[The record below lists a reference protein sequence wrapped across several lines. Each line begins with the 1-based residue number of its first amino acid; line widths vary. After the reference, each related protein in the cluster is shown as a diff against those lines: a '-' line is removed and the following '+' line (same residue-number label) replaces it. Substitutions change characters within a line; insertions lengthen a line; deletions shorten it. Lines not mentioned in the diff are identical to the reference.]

1 MMKTWI
7 EKEQPNLQ
15 NIEGLQNILKI
26 PEFIC
31 SLLIQRNINS
41 LEEAK
46 IFFRP
51 NLDLLHDPFLMK
63 DMLKVVERINIS
75 KSKKIM
81 ILGDYD
87 VDGTTSTA
95 MLFKYFHSRGFN
107 VSYYIPD
114 RYQEGYGVSIES
126 IEYATANNISL
137 IITVDCGIKAISQV
151 DLAKSK
157 GIDVVV
163 CDHHLPGEELPRA
176 YGIINPKQS
185 SCNYPFKD
193 LCGCG
198 IAFKLITAHNLISE
212 NQYDVFEFLDFVALA
227 TISDMMPLVD
237 ENRLLVFYGLRA
249 INSNP
254 RIGLRNFLKSI
265 NSKIDES
272 KVSFNIGPRINAAGR
287 MKNGKIIVDL
297 LVQEDREKAS
307 IMSNEVEFLNQNR
320 RATEKNV
327 FQEAVRQ
334 IDQTSFTNIA
344 YSENWSK
351 GVLGI
356 VASRLIEQSYKPTI
370 VMTDSDE
377 ELLTGSVRSVSGFDV
392 YEALSKCEDN
402 IFQFGGHKYA
412 AGLKVKKSNFDNF
425 KSQFENTVK
434 KSVSGKMFRKTF
446 SYDLLIDFSE
456 ITLENVKIISRMS
469 PFGLGNNRPVFR
481 TNNCFLDYKL
491 KFIGKESQIVKSKIK
506 DESGKELS
514 FICFDKKETLVN
526 ANSTLDI
533 LYTINLNLY
542 SGKEEIE
549 LTIREINLKK
559 QTPPKQ
565 GLNK

>member
-1 MMKTWI
+1 MENWI
-7 EKEQPNLQ
+7 EREIPSKDDIKSLNDT
-15 NIEGLQNILKI
+15 LKI

-31 SLLIQRNINS
+31 SLLLQRNINS
-41 LEEAK
+41 LEKAK
-46 IFFRP
+46 QFFRP

-63 DMLKVVERINIS
+63 DMLKVVEMLEAS
-75 KSKKIM
+75 KAKKIM

-95 MLFKYFHSRGFN
+95 MLFKYFENKGFN
-107 VSYYIPD
+107 ISYYIPD
-114 RYQEGYGVSIES
+114 RYQEGYGVSLES
-126 IEYATANNISL
+126 IEYAEKNNFSI
-137 IITVDCGIKAISQV
+137 IITVDCGIKAVDQV

-157 GIDVVV
+157 GIEVII
-163 CDHHLPGEELPRA
+163 CDHHLPAEELPKA
-176 YGIINPKQS
+176 YGIVNPKQS
-185 SCNYPFKD
+185 DCDYPFKD

-198 IAFKLITAHNLISE
+198 IAFKLITAHNLISDHSC
-212 NQYDVFEFLDFVALA
+212 DVFEFTDFVALA
-227 TISDMMPLVD
+227 TISDMMPLID
-237 ENRLLVFYGLRA
+237 ENRILVFYGLKR
-249 INSNP
+249 INENP
-254 RIGLRNFLKSI
+254 RIGLINFLKSI

-287 MKNGKIIVDL
+287 MKSGKIIVDL
-297 LVQEDREKAS
+297 LVQEDRNKAS

-327 FQEAVRQ
+327 LQEAVKQ
-334 IDQTSFTNIA
+334 INKNSFTNIV
-344 YSENWSK
+344 YSEKWSK

-370 VMTDSDE
+370 VMTDSDT

-392 YEALSKCEDN
+392 HEALSKCADN

-412 AGLKVKKSNFDNF
+412 AGLKVKKSNFKDF
-425 KSQFENTVK
+425 KVKFENTVK
-434 KSVSGKMFRKTF
+434 KTVDEEMFRKTF
-446 SYDLLIDFSE
+446 SYDILLHFSE
-456 ITLENVKIISRMS
+456 ITHENVKIISRMS
-469 PFGLGNNRPVFR
+469 PFGLGNNKPVFR

-514 FICFDKKETLVN
+514 FICFDKKETLIN
-526 ANSTLDI
+526 ANSTFDI
-533 LYTINLNLY
+533 LYTISINSY

-549 LTIREINLKK
+549 LTIREINIKK
-559 QTPPKQ
+559 
-565 GLNK
+565 

>member
-1 MMKTWI
+1 MKTWI

-46 IFFRP
+46 NFFRP

-95 MLFKYFHSRGFN
+95 MLFKYFHSTGFN

-185 SCNYPFKD
+185 GCNYPFKD

-212 NQYDVFEFLDFVALA
+212 NQCDVFEFLDFVALA

-559 QTPPKQ
+559 
-565 GLNK
+565 

>member
-46 IFFRP
+46 NFFRP

-95 MLFKYFHSRGFN
+95 MLFKYFHSTGFN

-212 NQYDVFEFLDFVALA
+212 NQCDVFEFLDFVALA

-559 QTPPKQ
+559 
-565 GLNK
+565 

>member
-1 MMKTWI
+1 MENWI
-7 EKEQPNLQ
+7 EREIPSKDDIKSLNDT
-15 NIEGLQNILKI
+15 LKI

-31 SLLIQRNINS
+31 SLLLQRNINS
-41 LEEAK
+41 LEKAK
-46 IFFRP
+46 QFFRP

-63 DMLKVVERINIS
+63 DMLKVVEMLEAS
-75 KSKKIM
+75 KAKKIM

-95 MLFKYFHSRGFN
+95 MLFKYFENKGFN
-107 VSYYIPD
+107 ISYYIPD
-114 RYQEGYGVSIES
+114 RYQEGYGVSVES
-126 IEYATANNISL
+126 IEYAEKNNFSI
-137 IITVDCGIKAISQV
+137 IITVDCGIKAVDQV

-157 GIDVVV
+157 GIEVII
-163 CDHHLPGEELPRA
+163 CDHHLPAEELPKA
-176 YGIINPKQS
+176 YGIVNPKQS
-185 SCNYPFKD
+185 DCDYPFKD

-198 IAFKLITAHNLISE
+198 IAFKLITAHNIISDHSC
-212 NQYDVFEFLDFVALA
+212 DVFEFTDFVALA
-227 TISDMMPLVD
+227 TISDMMPLID
-237 ENRLLVFYGLRA
+237 ENRILVFYGLKR
-249 INSNP
+249 INENP
-254 RIGLRNFLKSI
+254 RIGLINFLKSI

-287 MKNGKIIVDL
+287 MKSGKIIVDL
-297 LVQEDREKAS
+297 LVQEDRKKAS

-327 FQEAVRQ
+327 LQEAVKQ
-334 IDQTSFTNIA
+334 INKNSFTNIV
-344 YSENWSK
+344 YSEKWSK

-370 VMTDSDE
+370 VMTNSDT

-392 YEALSKCEDN
+392 HEALSKCADN

-412 AGLKVKKSNFDNF
+412 AGLKVKKSNFKDF
-425 KSQFENTVK
+425 KVQFENTVK
-434 KSVSGKMFRKTF
+434 KTVDEEMFRKTF
-446 SYDLLIDFSE
+446 SYDILLHFSE
-456 ITLENVKIISRMS
+456 ITHENVKIISRMS
-469 PFGLGNNRPVFR
+469 PFGLGNNKPVFR

-514 FICFDKKETLVN
+514 FICFDKKETLIN
-526 ANSTLDI
+526 ANSTFDI
-533 LYTINLNLY
+533 LYTISINSY

-549 LTIREINLKK
+549 LTIREIRV
-559 QTPPKQ
+559 
-565 GLNK
+565 

>member
-1 MMKTWI
+1 MENWI
-7 EKEQPNLQ
+7 KREQPSKDDIKSLN
-15 NIEGLQNILKI
+15 ETLKI

-31 SLLIQRNINS
+31 SLLLQRNINS
-41 LEEAK
+41 LEKAK
-46 IFFRP
+46 QFFRP

-63 DMLKVVERINIS
+63 DMLKVVEMLEAS

-95 MLFKYFHSRGFN
+95 MLFKYFDNKGFN
-107 VSYYIPD
+107 ISYYIPD
-114 RYQEGYGVSIES
+114 RYLEGYGVSVES
-126 IEYATANNISL
+126 IEYAEKNNFSL
-137 IITVDCGIKAISQV
+137 IITVDCGIKAVDQV

-157 GIDVVV
+157 GIEVII
-163 CDHHLPGEELPRA
+163 CDHHLPAEELPKA
-176 YGIINPKQS
+176 YGIVNPKQS
-185 SCNYPFKD
+185 DCDYPFKD

-198 IAFKLITAHNLISE
+198 IAFKLITAHNIISDHSC
-212 NQYDVFEFLDFVALA
+212 DVFEFTDFVALA
-227 TISDMMPLVD
+227 TISDMMPLID
-237 ENRLLVFYGLRA
+237 ENRILVFYGLKR
-249 INSNP
+249 INENP
-254 RIGLRNFLKSI
+254 RIGLINFLKSI

-287 MKNGKIIVDL
+287 MKSGKIIVDL
-297 LVQEDREKAS
+297 LVQEDRNRAS

-327 FQEAVRQ
+327 FQEAVKQ
-334 IDQTSFTNIA
+334 INKNSYTNIV
-344 YSENWSK
+344 YSEKWSK

-356 VASRLIEQSYKPTI
+356 VASRLIEHSYKPTI
-370 VMTDSDE
+370 VMTNSDT

-392 YEALSKCEDN
+392 HEALSKCADN

-412 AGLKVKKSNFDNF
+412 AGLKVKKSNFKDF
-425 KSQFENTVK
+425 KVQFENTVK
-434 KSVSGKMFRKTF
+434 KTVDEEMFRKTF
-446 SYDLLIDFSE
+446 SYDILLHFSE
-456 ITLENVKIISRMS
+456 ITHENVKIISRMS
-469 PFGLGNNRPVFR
+469 PFGLGNTKPVFR

-514 FICFDKKETLVN
+514 FICFDKKETLIN
-526 ANSTLDI
+526 ANSTFDI
-533 LYTINLNLY
+533 LYTISINSY

-549 LTIREINLKK
+549 LTIREINIKK
-559 QTPPKQ
+559 
-565 GLNK
+565 

>member
-46 IFFRP
+46 NFFRP

-185 SCNYPFKD
+185 GCNYPFKD

-212 NQYDVFEFLDFVALA
+212 NQCDVFEFLDFVALA

-559 QTPPKQ
+559 
-565 GLNK
+565 

>member
-15 NIEGLQNILKI
+15 NIEGLQKILKI

-46 IFFRP
+46 NFFRP

-185 SCNYPFKD
+185 GCNYPFKD

-212 NQYDVFEFLDFVALA
+212 NQCDVFEFLDFVALA

-287 MKNGKIIVDL
+287 MKNGTIIVDL
-297 LVQEDREKAS
+297 LVQEDREKAG

-559 QTPPKQ
+559 
-565 GLNK
+565 

>member
-1 MMKTWI
+1 MIKSNRILMENWI
-7 EKEQPNLQ
+7 EREIPSKDDIKSLNDT
-15 NIEGLQNILKI
+15 LKI

-31 SLLIQRNINS
+31 SLLLQRNINS
-41 LEEAK
+41 LEKAK
-46 IFFRP
+46 QFFRP

-63 DMLKVVERINIS
+63 DMLKVVEMLEAS
-75 KSKKIM
+75 KAKKIM

-95 MLFKYFHSRGFN
+95 MLFKYFENKGFN
-107 VSYYIPD
+107 ISYYIPD
-114 RYQEGYGVSIES
+114 RYQEGYGVSVES
-126 IEYATANNISL
+126 IEHAEKNNFSI
-137 IITVDCGIKAISQV
+137 IITVDCGIKAVDQV

-157 GIDVVV
+157 GIEVII
-163 CDHHLPGEELPRA
+163 CDHHLPAEELPKA
-176 YGIINPKQS
+176 YGIVNPKQS
-185 SCNYPFKD
+185 DCDYPFKD

-198 IAFKLITAHNLISE
+198 IAFKLITAHNIISDHSC
-212 NQYDVFEFLDFVALA
+212 DVFEFTDFVALA
-227 TISDMMPLVD
+227 TISDMMPLID
-237 ENRLLVFYGLRA
+237 ENRILVFYGLKR
-249 INSNP
+249 INENP
-254 RIGLRNFLKSI
+254 RIGLINFLKSI

-287 MKNGKIIVDL
+287 MKSGKIIVDL
-297 LVQEDREKAS
+297 LVQEDRNKAS

-327 FQEAVRQ
+327 LQEAVKQ
-334 IDQTSFTNIA
+334 INKNSFTNIV
-344 YSENWSK
+344 YSEKWSK

-370 VMTDSDE
+370 VMTNSDT

-392 YEALSKCEDN
+392 HEALSKCADN

-412 AGLKVKKSNFDNF
+412 AGLKVKKSNFKDF
-425 KSQFENTVK
+425 KVQFENTVK
-434 KSVSGKMFRKTF
+434 KTVDEEMFRKTF
-446 SYDLLIDFSE
+446 SYDVLLHFSE
-456 ITLENVKIISRMS
+456 ITHENVKIISRMS
-469 PFGLGNNRPVFR
+469 PFGLGNNKPVFR

-514 FICFDKKETLVN
+514 FICFDKKETLIN
-526 ANSTLDI
+526 ANSTFDI
-533 LYTINLNLY
+533 LYTISINSY

-549 LTIREINLKK
+549 LTIREINIKK
-559 QTPPKQ
+559 
-565 GLNK
+565 

>member
-1 MMKTWI
+1 MENWI
-7 EKEQPNLQ
+7 EREIPSKDDIKSLNDT
-15 NIEGLQNILKI
+15 LKI

-31 SLLIQRNINS
+31 SLLLQRNINS
-41 LEEAK
+41 LEKAK
-46 IFFRP
+46 QFFRP

-63 DMLKVVERINIS
+63 DMLKVVEMLEAS
-75 KSKKIM
+75 KAKKIM

-95 MLFKYFHSRGFN
+95 MLFKYFENKGFN
-107 VSYYIPD
+107 ISYYIPD
-114 RYQEGYGVSIES
+114 RYQEGYGVSVES
-126 IEYATANNISL
+126 IEYAEKNNFSI
-137 IITVDCGIKAISQV
+137 IITVDCGIKAVDQV

-157 GIDVVV
+157 GIEVII
-163 CDHHLPGEELPRA
+163 CDHHLPAEELPKA
-176 YGIINPKQS
+176 YGIVNPKQS
-185 SCNYPFKD
+185 DCDYPFKD

-198 IAFKLITAHNLISE
+198 IAFKLITAHNIISDHSC
-212 NQYDVFEFLDFVALA
+212 DVFEFTDFVALA
-227 TISDMMPLVD
+227 TISDMMPLID
-237 ENRLLVFYGLRA
+237 ENRILVFYGLKR
-249 INSNP
+249 INENP
-254 RIGLRNFLKSI
+254 RIGLINFLKSI

-287 MKNGKIIVDL
+287 MKSGKIIVDL
-297 LVQEDREKAS
+297 LVQEDRKKAS

-327 FQEAVRQ
+327 LQEAVKQ
-334 IDQTSFTNIA
+334 INKNSFTNIV
-344 YSENWSK
+344 YSEKWSK

-370 VMTDSDE
+370 VMTNSDK

-392 YEALSKCEDN
+392 HEALSKCADN

-412 AGLKVKKSNFDNF
+412 AGLKVKKSNFKDF
-425 KSQFENTVK
+425 KVQFENTVK
-434 KSVSGKMFRKTF
+434 KTVDEEMFRKTF
-446 SYDLLIDFSE
+446 SYDTLLHFSE
-456 ITLENVKIISRMS
+456 ITYENVKIISRMS
-469 PFGLGNNRPVFR
+469 PFGLGNNKPVFR

-514 FICFDKKETLVN
+514 FICFDKKETLIN
-526 ANSTLDI
+526 ANSTFDI
-533 LYTINLNLY
+533 LYTISINSY

-549 LTIREINLKK
+549 LTIREIRV
-559 QTPPKQ
+559 
-565 GLNK
+565 